1 MNISNENFVDSSAMA
16 CLILYKTNGL
26 HGAIDGL
33 LNIIE
38 KDIAISRINLILVS
52 HNNRR
57 VLHIYDTDKT
67 YSFDTI
73 SLNDKEGVAI
83 ILSEKKDEAVYMNN
97 LDSFKHEPSFAIP
110 ELAHIPFWKHNSL
123 LRVPLLKTESD
134 TLLINFWSNKY
145 NIFTDDI
152 LHKLE
157 KILSPLSNEI
167 RDVFFLTEKHN
178 YTNFTV
184 SSGEDKLKLCPE
196 LNDIYENIKIV
207 APTLSTVLIMGET
220 GTGKEAVADSIY
232 ELSNRRDKPFLKINC
247 GAMAPGLLTSELFGH
262 ERGAFTGA
270 VSSRKGYFEQASGG
284 TLFLDEIGE
293 MPLEAQ
299 IHLLRVIEKKYITHV
314 GDHKAIPIDVRIIAA
329 TQDDL
334 MQKVKQG
341 KFRKDLWFRLSV
353 FPILLKPLRERK
365 ADIPYLVNH
374 FLRLKMKTLNIN
386 TPVNITQEEM
396 SRLYNYNWPGNVRE
410 LEFVIERSLIL
421 SKKNSLR
428 SKFKFHFMPLENTN
442 EDFME
447 KEWPTLLEYEYRY
460 IKKVLDKTGYKL
472 TGQNSASE
480 ILNINYMTLRS
491 RMKEMG
497 LLMPRQ
503 KK

>member
-152 LHKLE
+152 LHKL
-157 KILSPLSNEI
+157 
-167 RDVFFLTEKHN
+167 
-178 YTNFTV
+178 
-184 SSGEDKLKLCPE
+184 
-196 LNDIYENIKIV
+196 
-207 APTLSTVLIMGET
+207 
-220 GTGKEAVADSIY
+220 
-232 ELSNRRDKPFLKINC
+232 
-247 GAMAPGLLTSELFGH
+247 
-262 ERGAFTGA
+262 
-270 VSSRKGYFEQASGG
+270 
-284 TLFLDEIGE
+284 
-293 MPLEAQ
+293 
-299 IHLLRVIEKKYITHV
+299 KKYC
-314 GDHKAIPIDVRIIAA
+314 
-329 TQDDL
+329 L
-334 MQKVKQG
+334 
-341 KFRKDLWFRLSV
+341 
-353 FPILLKPLRERK
+353 
-365 ADIPYLVNH
+365 H
-374 FLRLKMKTLNIN
+374 FQMR
-386 TPVNITQEEM
+386 
-396 SRLYNYNWPGNVRE
+396 
-410 LEFVIERSLIL
+410 
-421 SKKNSLR
+421 
-428 SKFKFHFMPLENTN
+428 
-442 EDFME
+442 
-447 KEWPTLLEYEYRY
+447 
-460 IKKVLDKTGYKL
+460 
-472 TGQNSASE
+472 
-480 ILNINYMTLRS
+480 
-491 RMKEMG
+491 
-497 LLMPRQ
+497 
-503 KK
+503 